1 MLTEL
6 ITPADPAADSPADS
20 AALAPVFDA
29 LLGELTQLSRN
40 HLLYFR
46 VQVGRSVADALY
58 NGDPAAYHHQA
69 SNKDSSLRR
78 FAAHRRDQL
87 ADLGLTE
94 ATLRQCVR
102 AWFVAR
108 DLPDGTLERLVLSH
122 LNLLSQVDDAA
133 SRRLLAQ
140 ATLDNGWTGQELRD
154 AIRAV
159 QDGQWPDADPAA
171 PGLQPPAPEP
181 TADARPP
188 QPGRVVSRFER
199 SAEELDALIH
209 SWAQVPAEKRSK
221 KQVARVRA
229 AVEAWKAKIAR
240 LEAELG

>member
-58 NGDPAAYHHQA
+58 SGDPAAYHHQA

-133 SRRLLAQ
+133 SPPARPGHPRQRLDRPGAARRHPRRPGRPVARRRPRRPRPS
-140 ATLDNGWTGQELRD
+140 AAG
-154 AIRAV
+154 ARAHSRR
-159 QDGQWPDADPAA
+159 PPPAA
-171 PGLQPPAPEP
+171 RARGQPL
-181 TADARPP
+181 R
-188 QPGRVVSRFER
+188 
-199 SAEELDALIH
+199 
-209 SWAQVPAEKRSK
+209 AQR
-221 KQVARVRA
+221 
-229 AVEAWKAKIAR
+229 
-240 LEAELG
+240 G

>member
-6 ITPADPAADSPADS
+6 IAPADPAAAAES

-58 NGDPAAYHHQA
+58 SGDPAAYHHQA

-78 FAAHRRDQL
+78 FAVHRRDQL
-87 ADLGLTE
+87 TDLGLTE

-171 PGLQPPAPEP
+171 PGLQPPPAPEP
-181 TADARPP
+181 AADARPP

-199 SAEELDALIH
+199 SADELDALIS

-229 AVEAWKAKIAR
+229 AVDAWKAKIAR